1 MAGNYDDIINLPHHI
16 SKKHRPMPRE
26 ARAAQFAP
34 FAALTGYE
42 SDVNEAARFT
52 GKRRELGEYE
62 TERLN
67 RRINEIRDGIHGNT
81 EVIITY
87 FKPDEKKAGGEYLNI
102 KGRVK
107 KIDDYDRALIL
118 TDGTVIA
125 FDNISEITYK
135 EQTDLEK
142 PK

>member
-1 MAGNYDDIINLPHHI
+1 MAENYEDIINLPHHI

-42 SDVNEAARFT
+42 SDVNEAARYT

-102 KGRVK
+102 GGRVR
-107 KIDDYDRALIL
+107 KIDDYGRTLTLTSGALIPL
-118 TDGTVIA
+118 DDIFEIVFKDGKA
-125 FDNISEITYK
+125 SE
-135 EQTDLEK
+135 
-142 PK
+142 

>member
-1 MAGNYDDIINLPHHI
+1 MAENYDDIINLPHHI

-42 SDVNEAARFT
+42 SDVNEAARYT

-67 RRINEIRDGIHGNT
+67 RRINEIRNGIHGNT

-102 KGRVK
+102 GGRVR
-107 KIDDYDRALIL
+107 KIDDYGRTLTLTSGALIPL
-118 TDGTVIA
+118 D
-125 FDNISEITYK
+125 DISEIVFK
-135 EQTDLEK
+135 DGKASE
-142 PK
+142 

>member
-1 MAGNYDDIINLPHHI
+1 MAENYDDIINLPHHI

-42 SDVNEAARFT
+42 SDVNEAARYT

-102 KGRVK
+102 GGRVR
-107 KIDDYDRALIL
+107 KIDDYGRTLTLTSGALIPL
-118 TDGTVIA
+118 D
-125 FDNISEITYK
+125 DISEIVFK
-135 EQTDLEK
+135 DGKASE
-142 PK
+142 

>member
-1 MAGNYDDIINLPHHI
+1 MADNYEDIINLSHHI

-42 SDVNEAARFT
+42 SDVNEAARYT
-52 GKRRELGEYE
+52 DKRRELGEYE

-102 KGRVK
+102 GGRVR
-107 KIDDYDRALIL
+107 KIDDYGRTLTLTSGALIPL
-118 TDGTVIA
+118 D
-125 FDNISEITYK
+125 DISEIVFK
-135 EQTDLEK
+135 DGKASE
-142 PK
+142 

>member
-1 MAGNYDDIINLPHHI
+1 MAENYEDIINLSHHI

-42 SDVNEAARFT
+42 SDVNEAARYT

-67 RRINEIRDGIHGNT
+67 RRINEIRNGIHGNT

-102 KGRVK
+102 GGRVR
-107 KIDDYDRALIL
+107 KIDDYGRTLTLTSGALIPL
-118 TDGTVIA
+118 D
-125 FDNISEITYK
+125 DISEIVFK
-135 EQTDLEK
+135 DGKASE
-142 PK
+142 

>member
-1 MAGNYDDIINLPHHI
+1 MAENYEDIINLSHHI

-42 SDVNEAARFT
+42 SDVNEAARYT

-67 RRINEIRDGIHGNT
+67 RRINEIRNGIHGNT

-102 KGRVK
+102 GGRVR
-107 KIDDYDRALIL
+107 KIDDYGRTLTLTSGALIPL
-118 TDGTVIA
+118 DDISKIVFKDGKA
-125 FDNISEITYK
+125 SE
-135 EQTDLEK
+135 
-142 PK
+142 